1 MKSLDKKILN
11 FVNKVSRRI
20 KLNFFLDKLLM
31 GLNASLALIL
41 FILIASSII
50 TFEYSYELSF
60 IALILI
66 ISISIVVGI
75 MKGPNKNQIS
85 LIVDSKGLDERVT
98 TSLEFI
104 NDESEIAIA
113 QKKDTL
119 DKIKDF
125 NIKEKLP
132 IRIRKQEMLRLIGL
146 IIACLI
152 VVAIPTNAKKEAS
165 KLRNFRKIKN
175 ETIEKIEKE
184 EAKALSV
191 NDLTE
196 EEKKKLKKMLDDT
209 KKEIK
214 DLNKN
219 DNISKLMNRL
229 DKKIEVLKDATKSE
243 KGKKLIED
251 IKKNII
257 NEQKT
262 KMTNEALKNL
272 NELNKRLKNSEK
284 GKEILE
290 AMKSGDKNALERKLK
305 ELNDSLNNLSDS
317 EKSKLSNELLEAA
330 SNLTDEDLKN
340 LLEQASENIL
350 DGQLTSSE
358 ELANALAELSQSATG
373 VDASSSISVN
383 SSSSNKN
390 SNSNNGNSGSGSG
403 QGNGKGSGNGS
414 GSGSGS
420 GTGKGSGNGSGKGG
434 GSGWNTGSKNGVENM
449 EEPNSGEQ
457 VFIPGRKDGN
467 DDNLTGDKN
476 KSGSTQS
483 IETQSGLNLDGQKV
497 QYDNIIGD
505 YSKQEIDSMDKS
517 TIPQSLQD
525 VVKNYFSELE

>member
-1 MKSLDKKILN
+1 MKSLDNKILN

-20 KLNFFLDKLLM
+20 KLNFLLDRLLM

-41 FILIASSII
+41 IILIASSII

-66 ISISIVVGI
+66 IAISIVVRI

-119 DKIKDF
+119 DKIRDF

-132 IRIRKQEMLRLIGL
+132 IRIRKQEMLRFIGL

-152 VVAIPTNAKKEAS
+152 VIAIPTNAKKEAS

-184 EAKALSV
+184 EEKALKV

-196 EEKKKLKKMLDDT
+196 EEKKKLKKMLEET

-214 DLNKN
+214 DLNKS
-219 DNISKLMNRL
+219 DSLSKLMNRL
-229 DKKIEVLKDATKSE
+229 DKKIEGLKDAAKSE

-262 KMTNEALKNL
+262 KVTNEALKNL
-272 NELNKRLKNSEK
+272 NEINKILKNSYK

-290 AMKSGDKNALERKLK
+290 AMESGNKNALETKLK
-305 ELNDSLNNLSDS
+305 ELNDSLNSLSDS
-317 EKSKLSNELLEAA
+317 EKSKLSNALLEAA

-340 LLEQASENIL
+340 LLEQAAENIL
-350 DGQLTSSE
+350 DGQLDSSE
-358 ELANALAELSQSATG
+358 ELASALAELSQSATG
-373 VDASSSISVN
+373 VDPSSSVSAN
-383 SSSSNKN
+383 GSSSN
-390 SNSNNGNSGSGSG
+390 NSNNGSGSESG
-403 QGNGKGSGNGS
+403 QGNGKGSGSGSGAGS
-414 GSGSGS
+414 GSGNGN
-420 GTGKGSGNGSGKGG
+420 GTGIGAGSGNGG
-434 GSGWNTGSKNGVENM
+434 GWNTGSKNGVENM
-449 EEPNSGEQ
+449 EVPNSGEE

-467 DDNLTGDKN
+467 DENLTGDKN
-476 KSGSTQS
+476 KGGSTQS

-497 QYDNIIGD
+497 QYDSIIGD
-505 YSKQEIDSMDKS
+505 YSKQEIESMDKS
-517 TIPQSLQD
+517 TIPPSLQD